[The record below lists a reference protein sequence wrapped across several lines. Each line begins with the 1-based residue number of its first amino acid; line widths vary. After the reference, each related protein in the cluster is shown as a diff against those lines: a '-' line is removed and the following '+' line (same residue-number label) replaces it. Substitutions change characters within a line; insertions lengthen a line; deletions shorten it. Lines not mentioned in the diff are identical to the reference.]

1 LVVPPLCHPQPITA
15 ARIFHLA
22 LAGALGMAQLFSL
35 PSMVYAEGRG
45 QDAVDSRPFTLPLE
59 CRIGQGPWQPC
70 RMLVEQV
77 GLHWYLL
84 IGDQQVEFR
93 HDGRGMVRQRQK
105 GSWRTVT
112 SRWEADTSLCWDG
125 YCARGDIPLD

>member
-1 LVVPPLCHPQPITA
+1 M
-15 ARIFHLA
+15 A
-22 LAGALGMAQLFSL
+22 LAGVLGVAQLFSL
-35 PSMVYAEGRG
+35 PGMVHAHGRG
-45 QDAVDSRPFTLPLE
+45 SDAFDDRPFTLPLE

-70 RMLVEQV
+70 RMQV
-77 GLHWYLL
+77 VQMGLHWYLL

-93 HDGRGMVRQRQK
+93 HDGHGLVRLRQQ
-105 GSWRTVT
+105 GSWRAVT